1 MVDVLTVLLASV
13 AAGLLGSLVG
23 LGGGVVM
30 IPILVLLGVPV
41 KYAIA
46 ASMVT
51 IIATSSGSAA
61 SYVRDKIAN
70 IRAGMFLEMFT
81 IVGAILGA
89 SITSLIAEKVL
100 YFVFAGILLTS
111 FFALRSRPP
120 PETLPVVEQDRLAKA
135 LRLGGSYY
143 DKSLGREVS
152 YKMTRPLAGGIG
164 MFVAGIAAGM
174 LGIGAG
180 AFKVSVHELILK
192 MPPKVSTTTS
202 NFIIGITALAGA
214 SVYFVSGL
222 VYFDLAAPMLIGTT
236 LGAVLGGRILNRI
249 ASSSLRALFLVV
261 LLLVLLEMVYKG
273 FTV

>member
-1 MVDVLTVLLASV
+1 MVDIITVLLTSGF
-13 AAGLLGSLVG
+13 AGLLGSLVG
-23 LGGGVVM
+23 LGGGFIM
-30 IPILVLLGVPV
+30 IPVLVLLGVPV

-61 SYVRDKIAN
+61 SFVKNSIAN
-70 IRAGMFLEMFT
+70 IKAGMFLEMFT
-81 IVGAILGA
+81 IVGAIIGA
-89 SITSLIAEKVL
+89 TITSAIAEKVL

-111 FFALRSRPP
+111 FLALRRARAPA
-120 PETLPVVEQDRLAKA
+120 EGAAVVQDKLAKS
-135 LRLGGSYY
+135 LELEGSYF
-143 DKSLGREVS
+143 DENLGREVS
-152 YKMTRPLAGGIG
+152 YKMTKPLLGGVG

-202 NFIIGITALAGA
+202 NFIIGVTALAGA

-222 VYFDLAAPMLIGTT
+222 LYLDLAAPMLVGSTV
-236 LGAVLGGRILNRI
+236 GALVGGRTLNKLG
-249 ASSSLRALFLVV
+249 SGTLRLLFLVV
-261 LLLVLLEMVYKG
+261 VVLVMVEMVYKG
-273 FTV
+273 VTA